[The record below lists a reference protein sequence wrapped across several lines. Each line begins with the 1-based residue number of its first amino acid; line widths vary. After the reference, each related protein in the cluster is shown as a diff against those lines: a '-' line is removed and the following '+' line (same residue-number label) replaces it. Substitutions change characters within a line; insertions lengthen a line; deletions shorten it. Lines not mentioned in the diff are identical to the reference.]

1 MVSGLKSGWRE
12 VVTQPGERGKFIVF
26 EGIDG
31 AGTTTHS
38 KAIAK
43 RLQEVH
49 GEGSSIWTYEPSV
62 LPVGQ
67 FIRTILRKQAGLDGK
82 EWCPPPQSMAYLFFA
97 DRVDHVNRV
106 IEPNIF
112 AGRHVI
118 CDRYL
123 HSTFGYQALTSGTSL
138 AKAYEWLAPLCRF
151 CTEPD
156 LVIVLNVNPEEAF
169 CRRSSRAGKAE
180 LYEVDE
186 LQRDLAKYY
195 AGLPVL
201 RGFEHFPAPGKMFY
215 HIDANRSQE
224 EVFSECVDVL
234 HRLGML

>member
-1 MVSGLKSGWRE
+1 MAN
-12 VVTQPGERGKFIVF
+12 ERGKFIVF

-43 RLQEVH
+43 KLQEAH
-49 GEGSSIWTYEPSV
+49 GEDSAIWTYEPSE

-67 FIRTILRKQAGLDGK
+67 FIRTILRKQAGLDGR
-82 EWCPPPQSMAYLFFA
+82 EWCPPSQSMAYLFFA
-97 DRVDHVNRV
+97 DRIDHVNRI
-106 IEPNIF
+106 IEPNLF
-112 AGRHVI
+112 AGRDVI

-138 AKAYEWLAPLCRF
+138 AKAYEWLKPLCRF

-169 CRRSSRAGKAE
+169 RRRSSRHGNAE

-186 LQRDLAKYY
+186 LQKSLAKYY

-201 RGFEHFPAPGKMFY
+201 SGFEHFPAPGKMFY
-215 HIDANRSQE
+215 HIDANHSQE
-224 EVFSECVDVL
+224 EVFQECVEIL
-234 HRLGML
+234 HRLEVL